1 MGGGALRL
9 SQCSHCGYIENIAF
23 NESKMQ
29 EMYSSNEYY
38 QTKNF
43 TSRLSKHIIEIKN
56 TIMKYTKNTDTFLEI
71 APGRGD
77 LALALSAEV
86 SFIYTIDPSKPSLD
100 YTKTK
105 NMKHVQ
111 GFFSKK
117 FLDEQVDDKINFIVF
132 RHLLEHI
139 YNPKDFLEGIV
150 EYLSENGMIYLEVPN
165 AHDILRYKRFIDI
178 YHDHC
183 GYYQEATIVN
193 IMNHLGCKLIEKVEY
208 FDGQHMGLFF
218 QKKQIENIKQ
228 AFVLYS
234 NNMKDSFDIEIKYT
248 NDILSRY
255 KNIGIYGAG
264 VQGHT
269 LINHLNDENLL
280 KIVCA
285 FEINKD
291 KVGKYMVN
299 SNILINYPDRKNLE
313 KLDCLIMAIPSHEAY
328 AYENEI
334 LNFVRK
340 GYFKGDVIKTAKGIE
355 CFKFLKDG

>member
-1 MGGGALRL
+1 MNYA
-9 SQCSHCGYIENIAF
+9 
-23 NESKMQ
+23 
-29 EMYSSNEYY
+29 
-38 QTKNF
+38 
-43 TSRLSKHIIEIKN
+43 
-56 TIMKYTKNTDTFLEI
+56 KNTDIFLEI

-77 LALALSAEV
+77 LALALSRDV
-86 SFIYTIDPSKPSLD
+86 SFIYTIDPSESSLN
-100 YTKTK
+100 YNKTE

-117 FLDEQVDDKINFIVF
+117 FLDEQIDNKVNFIIF

-139 YNPKDFLEGIV
+139 HNPKDFLKDIV
-150 EYLSENGMIYLEVPN
+150 EYLDTNGMIYLEVPN

-178 YHDHC
+178 YHNHC
-183 GYYQEATIVN
+183 GYYQEATLIN
-193 IMNHLGCKLIEKVEY
+193 TMNHLGCKLIEKIKY
-208 FDGQHMGLFF
+208 FDEQHIGLFF
-218 QKKQIENIKQ
+218 QKKQIDNFKQ
-228 AFVLYS
+228 PFILYK
-234 NNMKDSFDIEIKYT
+234 NMEDNFNIEIKYI

-269 LINHLNDENLL
+269 LINHLNYENLS

-299 SNILINYPDRKNLE
+299 SNILINYPNWKSL
-313 KLDCLIMAIPSHEAY
+313 KKMDCLIMAIPSHEAY

-334 LNFVRK
+334 LNFIRK
-340 GYFKGDVIKTAKGIE
+340 GYFQGDVIRTAKGIE
-355 CFKFLKDG
+355 CFKF